1 MNVVTNCEILSA
13 LGFAVAA
20 DFFFESLPR
29 QRVRQYGKLYN
40 AILLQWVYLNDN
52 VPWLFYHRI
61 ERRFK

>member
-1 MNVVTNCEILSA
+1 MNMVTNCEILSA

-20 DFFFESLPR
+20 DSFFESLPR

-52 VPWLFYHRI
+52 VP
-61 ERRFK
+61 